1 MTVRPVSVEAARLQW
16 TEGGQPWSER
26 FADIYHTIDGGL
38 GQSRHVFIE
47 GAAIAERWRGRDH
60 FTILETGFGLG
71 VNFLAAWDRLRADPA
86 GPTRLH
92 FVSCERH
99 PLPREDLAR
108 ALEPFEPLRPLA
120 PALVAAWPPPLEGV
134 HRIHFDG
141 GRVILTLVLGD
152 ATQWLPQLDLR
163 ADALFLDGFSPSRNP
178 ALWSPEVVRE
188 LARLAAPGA
197 TLATWTIA
205 SGVRA
210 ALSGAGFRIDR
221 REGFGHK
228 REMLVGVRDGEETRP
243 LPPPRSAVVVGGG
256 LSGVLTAERLAARGI
271 EVTLIEPRSRRANA
285 RAGLVRPVANV
296 RDAMNAQV
304 SRPAFLYALQ
314 HYGNLQRDGF
324 HILWDRCGVLQLA
337 ADDNEARRF
346 EAIVEAQRWPAQ
358 VLAFVDGAEAT
369 RLAGRPVRGAG
380 WWMPMGASVSPES
393 LAIAG
398 LARAGERVRRVAARV
413 DRVERE
419 GDRWRALDTEGRVL
433 GEATNL
439 VLANAADAAR
449 LSPESRLVLSAVR
462 GQVTYLA
469 PDSARRLDVAVSGS
483 GYVAPIPEGGFAIGA
498 TFQHDDAGEDTR
510 ASDHRENLQRVDSM
524 IPGFADGLHP
534 MALEGWAGH
543 RTTVPDRLP
552 LFGET
557 AQAGLWI
564 AAGLGSRGLL
574 WAPLGAEL
582 IASRL
587 AGEPCPL
594 SAPLAG
600 AVSPRRFLS

>member
-1 MTVRPVSVEAARLQW
+1 MTGRPVSVDPARLDW

-38 GQSRHVFIE
+38 GQARHVFLD
-47 GAAIAERWRGRDH
+47 GTALAERWRGRAS
-60 FTILETGFGLG
+60 FTVLETGFGFG

-86 GPTRLH
+86 GPARLH

-99 PLPREDLAR
+99 PLSREDLAR
-108 ALEPFEPLRPLA
+108 ALEPFEELRPLSR
-120 PALVAAWPPPLEGV
+120 ALAAAWPPPLEGV
-134 HRIHFDG
+134 HRLHFDG
-141 GRVILTLVLGD
+141 GRVILTLALGD
-152 ATQWLPQLDLR
+152 ARTWLPQLDLA
-163 ADALFLDGFSPSRNP
+163 ADALFLDGFSPLRNP
-178 ALWSPEVVRE
+178 ELWSPEIVRE

-197 TLATWTIA
+197 TLATWTVA

-210 ALSGAGFRIDR
+210 ALAGAGFRIER

-228 REMLVGVRDGEETRP
+228 REMLAGVRDGDP
-243 LPPPRSAVVVGGG
+243 AAQAPVPRTAVVVGGG
-256 LSGVLTAERLAARGI
+256 LAGVLAAERLASRGI
-271 EVTLIEPRSRRANA
+271 EVALVEPRVRRANA

-314 HYGNLQRDGF
+314 HYANLQREGF
-324 HILWDRCGVLQLA
+324 HLLWDRCGVLQLA
-337 ADDNEARRF
+337 EDENEARRF
-346 EAIVEAQRWPAQ
+346 EAIVGAQAWPRD
-358 VLAFVDGAEAT
+358 VLAFVDGDESS
-369 RLAGRPVRGAG
+369 RLAGRPVRGPA
-380 WWMPMGASVSPES
+380 WWMPLAASVSPES

-398 LARAGERVRRVAARV
+398 LARAGERVRRVTGRV
-413 DRVERE
+413 DRLERE
-419 GDRWRALDTEGRVL
+419 GDRWRALDADGRVL
-433 GEATNL
+433 GEATVL

-449 LSPESRLVLSAVR
+449 LAPDARLPLHAVR
-462 GQVTYLA
+462 GQVSYLPA
-469 PDSARRLDVAVSGS
+469 DPARRVEVAVSGS

-498 TFQHDDAGEDTR
+498 TFAHDDPGEDTR
-510 ASDHRENLQRVDSM
+510 AVDHRENLARADSM
-524 IPGFADGLHP
+524 IPGFTDGLHP

-552 LFGET
+552 IHGET
-557 AQAGLWI
+557 AMPGLWI

-582 IASRL
+582 VASRV

-594 SAPLAG
+594 PSPFAG
-600 AVSPRRFLS
+600 AISPKRFLS

>member
-1 MTVRPVSVEAARLQW
+1 MTGRPVSVEPARLDW

-38 GQSRHVFIE
+38 GQSRHVFFE
-47 GAAIAERWRGRDH
+47 GASVAARWRGRET

-86 GPTRLH
+86 GPARLH

-99 PLPREDLAR
+99 PLTREDLER
-108 ALEPFEPLRPLA
+108 ALAPFDELRSLA
-120 PALVAAWPPPLEGV
+120 GALVTAWPPLLEGV

-141 GRVILTLVLGD
+141 GRVILTLAFGD
-152 ATQWLPQLDLR
+152 ARTWMPQLDLA
-163 ADALFLDGFSPSRNP
+163 ADAFFLDGFSPSRNP
-178 ALWSPEVVRE
+178 ELWSPEIVRE
-188 LARLAAPGA
+188 LARLASTGA

-210 ALSGAGFRIDR
+210 ALAGAGFRLER

-228 REMLVGVRDGEETRP
+228 REMLSGVYEGEARATPTPAKE
-243 LPPPRSAVVVGGG
+243 AIVVGGG
-256 LSGVLTAERLAARGI
+256 LSGILAADRLASRGVA
-271 EVTLIEPRSRRANA
+271 VTLVEPRERRANA

-296 RDAMNAQV
+296 RDAMNAQL

-314 HYGNLQRDGF
+314 HYANLQREGF
-324 HILWDRCGVLQLA
+324 HLLWDRCGVLQLA
-337 ADDNEARRF
+337 QDDNEARRF
-346 EAIVEAQRWPAQ
+346 EAIVTSQGWPAQ
-358 VLAFVDGAEAT
+358 ALAFVDAREAS
-369 RLAGRPVRGAG
+369 RRAGRPVGGPG
-380 WWMPMGASVSPES
+380 WWMPLAASVSPES

-398 LARAGERVRRVAARV
+398 LARAGDRIRRVKG
-413 DRVERE
+413 RVERLE
-419 GDRWRALDTEGRVL
+419 READRWRALDADGRVL
-433 GEATNL
+433 GEATTL
-439 VLANAADAAR
+439 VLANAVDAAR
-449 LSPESRLVLSAVR
+449 LAPEARLPLHAVR

-469 PDSARRLDVAVSGS
+469 PDAGRRLDVAVSGN

-498 TFQHDDAGEDTR
+498 TFQHDDPGEDAR
-510 ASDHRENLQRVDSM
+510 AVDHRENLARAESM
-524 IPGFADGLHP
+524 VPGFVQDLHP
-534 MALEGWAGH
+534 MDLEGWAGH

-552 LFGET
+552 IFGET
-557 AQAGLWI
+557 ASPGLWI

-582 IASRL
+582 VASRL

-594 SAPLAG
+594 PAPLAG